1 MSLIFW
7 AAARLGH
14 LLHEILIGFVS
25 FGTAAALFA
34 SAIGVAIW
42 IVLSMTR

>member
-1 MSLIFW
+1 MSVIFW

-14 LLHEILIGFVS
+14 LLHEVLIGFVS

-34 SAIGVAIW
+34 SVIGVAIW
-42 IVLSMTR
+42 IVLSVTR

>member
-1 MSLIFW
+1 MSVIFW

-14 LLHEILIGFVS
+14 LLHEVLIGFVS

-34 SAIGVAIW
+34 SVVGGAIW
-42 IVLSMTR
+42 IVLSATC

>member
-1 MSLIFW
+1 MSVIFW

-14 LLHEILIGFVS
+14 LLHEVLIGIVS

-34 SAIGVAIW
+34 SVIGVAIW
-42 IVLSMTR
+42 VVLSVTR